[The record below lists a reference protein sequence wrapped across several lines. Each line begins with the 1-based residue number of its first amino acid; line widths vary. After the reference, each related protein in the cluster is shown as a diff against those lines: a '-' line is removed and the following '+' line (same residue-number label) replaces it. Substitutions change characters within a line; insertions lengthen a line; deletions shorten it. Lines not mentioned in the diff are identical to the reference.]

1 MRISK
6 KFLAILLTLLLATL
20 AIVVPQLP
28 VLAASV
34 TVAVS
39 PISSPPG
46 TTVTVHGT
54 GFSIPATYY
63 VKFSDAL
70 VSPIVIP
77 VTSIPSSGTIS
88 KTFNVPVLPRGDYN
102 ITVTTNYSPA
112 DTISIPTFT
121 ITPQV
126 FLGST
131 TVKAGDQ
138 LTINGNGFA
147 ASDRITIYIDSV
159 PRATLS
165 AVSSNSTGQF
175 TNAQITI
182 PQISGGTHTITASDL
197 DGVSLGATFTVVSDI
212 TLSASTGAVGSSIEV
227 SGTGFAASSAL
238 TFFLDSTAINVSA
251 STNASGN
258 FSNVDLTIPAIAGGT
273 HTLKVQDA
281 SSNSATKSFSVTA
294 IMSIGP
300 TTGPVDTTVAIIGK
314 GFLASIP
321 ISVSYDGAT
330 VTTLVSLAS
339 GTDGSVN
346 ASFKIPA
353 SASGVHVV
361 AVSDGTNAI
370 NANFTVSSTSGIN
383 VTSGPV
389 GTSVTASGSGFK
401 NKGNITITYNNAQVA
416 TATADTHGSFT
427 STFKIPEASTGPHSV
442 VISDQTNTQTYT
454 FSVTATFIPLSPTSG
469 PIGTNITVGGNG
481 FGASKTITVTYDSSP
496 VTLTTPGTTDTN
508 GTFTV
513 SFKAPVSKGG
523 NHTITVTDGIVP
535 VQTFTFALDSTPP
548 STPTLSSPASLTK
561 LAKIPTLS
569 WTPVTD
575 SNGGITYTLQIS
587 KDNTFASVLIEKKGL
602 TSPSYTLDTKIPVEK
617 LKSVSKNTPYYWRVR
632 ATDAASNTSAWTT
645 PQTFLVGLALADYAV
660 YIIMGAIAIMLGVL
674 GFVLGRLTKRPY

>member
-20 AIVVPQLP
+20 TIVVPLSP

-34 TVAVS
+34 TVNVS
-39 PISSPPG
+39 PYIGPTG
-46 TTVTVHGT
+46 TSVTVHGT
-54 GFSIPATYY
+54 GFSVPVTYS
-63 VKFSDAL
+63 VTFSNAL
-70 VSPIVIP
+70 VTTTVIG
-77 VTSIPSSGTIS
+77 VSSIPSNGTIS
-88 KTFNVPVLPRGDYN
+88 KTFNVPVFPRGDYN
-102 ITVTTNYSPA
+102 VTVIPSSADTVT
-112 DTISIPTFT
+112 IPTFT

-126 FLGST
+126 SLDST
-131 TVKAGDQ
+131 SVKIGDL
-138 LTINGNGFA
+138 LTISGNGFN
-147 ASDRITIYIDSV
+147 ASDTITIYLDN
-159 PRATLS
+159 
-165 AVSSNSTGQF
+165 AVRTTASTVYSNNHGQF
-175 TNAQITI
+175 FNAQITI
-182 PQISGGTHTITASDL
+182 PQLSGGTHTIKASDS
-197 DGVSLGATFTVVSDI
+197 DGFSSGAIFTVSSSI
-212 TLSASTGAVGSSIEV
+212 TLTADTGAVGSSIGV

-258 FSNVDLTIPAIAGGT
+258 FSNVDLTIPAISGGT

-300 TTGPVDTTVAIIGK
+300 TTGPVDTTVAITGK
-314 GFLASIP
+314 GFLASSP
-321 ISVSYDGAT
+321 ISVTYDGAT

-353 SASGVHVV
+353 SASGVHVI

-427 STFKIPEASTGPHSV
+427 TTFKIPEASTGPHSV

-454 FSVTATFIPLSPTSG
+454 FSVIHTINPLSPTSG
-469 PIGTNITVGGNG
+469 YIGTSITISGNG
-481 FGASKTITVTYDSSP
+481 FGASKTITVTYDSVQ
-496 VTLTTPGTTDTN
+496 VTLTTTGATDAN
-508 GTFTV
+508 GTFSV
-513 SFKAPVSKGG
+513 SFKAPVSPGG
-523 NHTITVTDGIVP
+523 NHAIIMTDGTIMEN
-535 VQTFTFALDSTPP
+535 FTFAIDATPP
-548 STPTLSSPASLTK
+548 SAPTLSSPASLTK

-575 SNGGITYTLQIS
+575 SNGGIIYTLQIS

-602 TSPSYTLDTKIPVEK
+602 TSPSYTLDTKIPAEK